1 MDGKTTRW
9 LKGCG
14 CSLAVLIVLVIVAII
29 GSSIFMMKPFREGME
44 IRERLD
50 REYGAQSEYT
60 PAPDGS
66 VLPDRMERFLTV
78 RRELMPTCSRFEE
91 AYDSLNT
98 LEQFDGQDDPPKGE
112 ILKAVF
118 KTARGA
124 FGLAP
129 AFGDFILARNRALLE
144 NGVGLGEYTYIYS
157 LAYGDRLVE
166 VESEGDTTRIQVHVS
181 GRVLGVL
188 QDMLRRQLE
197 VAEPGS
203 AWAGT
208 LSDELNRMEIPLRTV
223 PWADGLPPAIET
235 SMAPYRPEL
244 EENFCAHTVE
254 LELSIN
260 RTTAGGIGIQGD

>member
-1 MDGKTTRW
+1 MAGKTARW

-14 CSLAVLIVLVIVAII
+14 CSLAVLVVLAVIAAI
-29 GSSIFMMKPFREGME
+29 GSSIFMMKSFREGME

-78 RRELMPTCSRFEE
+78 RRELMVTCSRFEE

-98 LEQFDGQDDPPKGE
+98 MDQFDGQDDPPKGE
-112 ILKAVF
+112 VLKAAW

-124 FGLAP
+124 FGLVP
-129 AFGDFILARNRALLE
+129 IFGDFILARNRALLE
-144 NGVGLGEYTYIYS
+144 NGIGLGEYTYIYS

-166 VESEGDTTRIQVHVS
+166 VESEGDTTRIQVRVS

-203 AWAGT
+203 AWADT
-208 LSDELNRMEIPLRTV
+208 LSDELSRMEIPLRTV
-223 PWADGLPPAIET
+223 PWADGLPPAMEA
-235 SMAPYRPEL
+235 SLAPYRPEL
-244 EENFCAHTVE
+244 EENFCLHTVD
-254 LELSIN
+254 LDLTIN
-260 RTTAGGIGIQGD
+260 RTMAGGIGIQGD